1 MCVVFS
7 LDKEN
12 METVEAKEHHQK
24 IHEEEPLEKEM
35 SKSVDDKSNVSDKI
49 LILQEG
55 WLSITMQYY
64 TLLI

>member
-12 METVEAKEHHQK
+12 METLEEKEHHQK
-24 IHEEEPLEKEM
+24 IHEEEPLEKM
-35 SKSVDDKSNVSDKI
+35 SKSVDEKSNVSDKI

-55 WLSITMQYY
+55 WLSIIM
-64 TLLI
+64 

>member
-1 MCVVFS
+1 
-7 LDKEN
+7 

-24 IHEEEPLEKEM
+24 IHEEKPLEKEM